1 MARSKITQAKLD
13 ELREAYEKW
22 NPYAPDSPSADE
34 LAEQYG
40 ISKQTMYY
48 WRRRDWKMNGREGM
62 KGREKASNN
71 DLSDVVM
78 ALVEQLAQ
86 ARVENEQLRQ
96 AALLDVQAERERSER
111 YVAEMVEDGTSGGG
125 GRRQVGSG
133 QTDRDIHRP
142 GSSADR

>member
-1 MARSKITQAKLD
+1 MGRSKITQAKLN

-34 LAEQYG
+34 LAEAHG

-78 ALVEQLAQ
+78 ALVEQLAA
-86 ARVENEQLRQ
+86 ARVEIDRLRKQLEQQ
-96 AALLDVQAERERSER
+96 
-111 YVAEMVEDGTSGGG
+111 
-125 GRRQVGSG
+125 
-133 QTDRDIHRP
+133 
-142 GSSADR
+142 